1 MNEFSDESDNAND
14 VPEFFLKR
22 KKMLE
27 KESDSP
33 DKIDTINKKPEEKKS
48 LEKSSDSLKSTE
60 GKHVKNDETS
70 LVDVD
75 YNRKKLFSKGIN
87 LMADEKLE
95 DASYVFQMILRMEPN
110 DVDTLLKLGYARFH
124 LEDYTESMRAY
135 DTVLDID
142 VTNADAWNLKSLV
155 YYERKSYGKAL
166 DCADKAIDSDPTFG
180 MAWYNRACYLSML
193 NEVPQSLDALVRS
206 IEIDVKNAKR
216 AVKDKDFMNVRL
228 EEGFKR
234 IVEVVVIESLRQ
246 GYHTIGSIVWT
257 TFLDKEDVLKCLE
270 RLMRKGLVVK
280 HEIRKVWNAVDT
292 YDLVAE
298 IANKVGTTKRGILGI
313 PKKSLPKPV
322 KDLKNLAEAI
332 QLITTT
338 IEDEELEKTIEY
350 CNLFINPEKCGQEMI
365 DDFLEEH
372 REIRLFKIRL
382 KDKGLDFLLDNKKK
396 MLALLDDMEV
406 SVMKKLRSDL
416 ARN

>member
-1 MNEFSDESDNAND
+1 MN
-14 VPEFFLKR
+14 EFFLKR
-22 KKMLE
+22 KKIME
-27 KESDSP
+27 KESKSS
-33 DKIDTINKKPEEKKS
+33 DKIDTITKKSEEKKIAKKPS
-48 LEKSSDSLKSTE
+48 NSLKSSKS
-60 GKHVKNDETS
+60 GLVKNDETS
-70 LVDVD
+70 LTDVD

-87 LMADEKLE
+87 LMADLKLE
-95 DASYVFQMILRMEPN
+95 DASHAFQMILRIEPN
-110 DVDTLLKLGYARFH
+110 DVNALLKLGYARFH

-135 DTVLDID
+135 DKVLDID

-155 YYERKSYGKAL
+155 FYERKSYGKAL

-180 MAWYNRACYLSML
+180 MAWYNRSCYLSML
-193 NEVPQSLDALVRS
+193 NEVPQSLDALIRS

-246 GYHTIGSIVWT
+246 GYHTIGAIVWT
-257 TFLDKEDVLKCLE
+257 TFLDKEDVLKCLD

-280 HEIRKVWNAVDT
+280 HEIRKVWSIVDT
-292 YDLVAE
+292 YDLVSE
-298 IANKVGTTKRGILGI
+298 VANKIGTTKRGMLGI

-322 KDLKNLAEAI
+322 KNLKNLAEAI
-332 QLITTT
+332 QLIKTT
-338 IEDEELEKTIEY
+338 IEDEELEKTMEY

-365 DDFLEEH
+365 EDFLEEH

-382 KDKGLDFLLDNKKK
+382 KDKGLDF
-396 MLALLDDMEV
+396 
-406 SVMKKLRSDL
+406 
-416 ARN
+416 

>member
-22 KKMLE
+22 KKILE

-60 GKHVKNDETS
+60 GKLVKKDETS
-70 LVDVD
+70 LTDVD
-75 YNRKKLFSKGIN
+75 FNRKKLFSKGIN
-87 LMADEKLE
+87 LMADLKLE
-95 DASYVFQMILRMEPN
+95 DASHAFQMILRIDPN
-110 DVDTLLKLGYARFH
+110 DVDALLKLGYTRFH

-135 DTVLDID
+135 DKVLDID

-155 YYERKSYGKAL
+155 FYERKSYGKAL

-180 MAWYNRACYLSML
+180 MAWYNRSCYLSML

-206 IEIDVKNAKR
+206 IVIDVKNAKR

-257 TFLDKEDVLKCLE
+257 TFLDKEDVLKCLD
-270 RLMRKGLVVK
+270 RLMRKGLVIK
-280 HEIRKVWNAVDT
+280 HEIRKVWSTVDT
-292 YDLVAE
+292 YDLVPE
-298 IANKVGTTKRGILGI
+298 VANKVGTTKRGILGI